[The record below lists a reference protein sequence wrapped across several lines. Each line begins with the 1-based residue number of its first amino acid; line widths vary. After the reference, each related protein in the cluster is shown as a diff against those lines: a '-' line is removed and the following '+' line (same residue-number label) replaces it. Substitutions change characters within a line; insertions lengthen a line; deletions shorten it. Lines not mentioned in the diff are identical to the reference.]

1 MRIAVTK
8 LTLSLVGMI
17 AVTGIAVSLAIW
29 HSGQA
34 KLRENVEA
42 SRHQA
47 EQIAGLSA
55 ENERLSNQVARAKAA
70 QSLASDELS
79 ELLRLRGQIGLLRQT
94 DKEEARL
101 QATNAQLRAAQ
112 EAWEKQVAEARAAPN
127 FWAKEQLAFAGY
139 AEPEATL
146 QTVLWAMN
154 TGDVKSYL
162 AGWASGD
169 NVNVLFEWE
178 LRDQDETELAAGRKS
193 LAETLGPSIG
203 FHILD
208 KKVASPDQVILNL
221 SFDGEGKARKF
232 VVQKSGNE
240 WKLADILRPGQDEP

>member
-1 MRIAVTK
+1 MTKLALGLVGAVT
-8 LTLSLVGMI
+8 M
-17 AVTGIAVSLAIW
+17 TGIAVSLTIW
-29 HSGQA
+29 HSGQTE
-34 KLRENVEA
+34 LREKAEA

-55 ENERLSNQVARAKAA
+55 ENERLSNQVAWARAA
-70 QSLASDELS
+70 QSLAPDELS
-79 ELLRLRGQIGLLRQT
+79 ELLRLRGQVGQLRRT
-94 DKEEARL
+94 DKEEAQL

-112 EAWEKQVAEARAAPN
+112 AAWEKQVAEAQAAPN
-127 FWAKEQLAFAGY
+127 FWAKDQLAFAGY

-146 QTVLWAMN
+146 KTVLWAMN

-169 NVNVLFEWE
+169 NVNVLFEGE
-178 LRDQDETELAAGRKS
+178 LRDKAETELASGRKS

-208 KKVASPDQVILNL
+208 KKVKSPDQVILNL

-232 VVQKSGNE
+232 VVQKTGSE
-240 WKLADILRPGQDEP
+240 WKLTDILRPGQDEP

>member
-1 MRIAVTK
+1 MTMRK
-8 LTLSLVGMI
+8 LTPVLVGMI
-17 AVTGIAVSLAIW
+17 AVTGIAVSLTIW

-34 KLRENVEA
+34 KLGENAEA
-42 SRHQA
+42 TRRQA

-55 ENERLSNQVARAKAA
+55 ENQRLSNQVASARAA
-70 QSLASDELS
+70 QSLAPEELS
-79 ELLRLRGQIGLLRQT
+79 ELLRLRGQVGLLRQN

-101 QATNAQLRAAQ
+101 QATNAQLRAARA
-112 EAWEKQVAEARAAPN
+112 AWEKQVAEARAAPN
-127 FWAKEQLAFAGY
+127 FWAKDQLAFAGY

-146 QTVLWAMN
+146 KTVLWAMN

-169 NVNVLFEWE
+169 NVNVLFEGE
-178 LRDQDETELAAGRKS
+178 LRTQDETELAAGRKS
-193 LAETLGPSIG
+193 LAEILAPSVG

-208 KKVASPDQVILNL
+208 KKVKSPDQVILDL

>member
-1 MRIAVTK
+1 MRIVVTK
-8 LTLSLVGMI
+8 LTLGLVG
-17 AVTGIAVSLAIW
+17 AVTVTGIAASLAIW
-29 HSGQA
+29 QSGQA
-34 KLRENVEA
+34 KLRENAEA
-42 SRHQA
+42 SRHEV

-55 ENERLSNQVARAKAA
+55 ENERLSNQVAWARTA
-70 QSLASDELS
+70 QSLAPEELS
-79 ELLRLRGQIGLLRQT
+79 ELLRLRGQMGLLRRT
-94 DKEEARL
+94 DKEEAQL

-112 EAWEKQVAEARAAPN
+112 VAWEKQVAEARAAPN
-127 FWAKEQLAFAGY
+127 FWAKDRLAFAGY

-169 NVNVLFEWE
+169 DVNVLFGWE
-178 LRDQDETELAAGRKS
+178 LRDKGETELASGRKS
-193 LAETLGPSIG
+193 LAETLGPAIG

-208 KKVASPDQVILNL
+208 KKVESPDQVILNL

-240 WKLADILRPGQDEP
+240 WKLTDLLRPGQDEP

>member
-1 MRIAVTK
+1 MTMTK
-8 LTLSLVGMI
+8 LTLGLVG
-17 AVTGIAVSLAIW
+17 AVTMTGIAASLAIW

-34 KLRENVEA
+34 KLRENAET

-47 EQIAGLSA
+47 EQIARLSA

-70 QSLASDELS
+70 KSLAPDELS
-79 ELLRLRGQIGLLRQT
+79 ELLRLRGQVGLLRQT
-94 DKEEARL
+94 DKEEAQL
-101 QATNAQLRAAQ
+101 QATNERLRAARA
-112 EAWEKQVAEARAAPN
+112 AWEKQVAEARAAPN
-127 FWAKEQLAFAGY
+127 FWAKDQLAFAGY

-146 QTVLWAMN
+146 KTVLWAMN

-169 NVNVLFEWE
+169 NVNVLFKGE
-178 LRDQDETELAAGRKS
+178 LRDQDETEVAAGRKS

-208 KKVASPDQVILNL
+208 KKVKSPDQVILNL

-232 VVQKSGNE
+232 VVQKTGNE
-240 WKLADILRPGQDEP
+240 WKLTDILGPGQDEP

>member
-1 MRIAVTK
+1 MTKLALILGGAVT
-8 LTLSLVGMI
+8 I
-17 AVTGIAVSLAIW
+17 TGIAVSLAIW

-34 KLRENVEA
+34 KLGENAEA
-42 SRHQA
+42 TRRQA

-55 ENERLSNQVARAKAA
+55 ENQRLSNQVASARAA
-70 QSLASDELS
+70 QSLAPEELS
-79 ELLRLRGQIGLLRQT
+79 ELLRLRGQVGLLRQN

-101 QATNAQLRAAQ
+101 QATNAQLRAARA
-112 EAWEKQVAEARAAPN
+112 AWEKQVAEARAAPN
-127 FWAKEQLAFAGY
+127 FWAKDQLAFAGY

-146 QTVLWAMN
+146 KTVLWAMN

-169 NVNVLFEWE
+169 NVNVLFEGE
-178 LRDQDETELAAGRKS
+178 LRTQDETELASGRKS
-193 LAETLGPSIG
+193 LAETLGPAIG

-208 KKVASPDQVILNL
+208 KKVKSPDQVILDL

-232 VVQKSGNE
+232 VVQKAGNE
-240 WKLADILRPGQDEP
+240 WKLTDMLRPGQNEP

>member
-1 MRIAVTK
+1 MA
-8 LTLSLVGMI
+8 GM
-17 AVTGIAVSLAIW
+17 AVSLAIW

-34 KLRENVEA
+34 KLCEKAEA
-42 SRHQA
+42 CRQQA
-47 EQIAGLSA
+47 EEIAGLSK
-55 ENERLSNQVARAKAA
+55 ENESLSNQVTNARAA
-70 QSLASDELS
+70 QSLTPEELS
-79 ELLRLRGQIGLLRQT
+79 ELLRLRGQVGRLRQT
-94 DKEEARL
+94 DKEEAQL
-101 QATNAQLRAAQ
+101 QATNARLRAAR
-112 EAWEKQVAEARAAPN
+112 EALDKQVAEARAAPN

-139 AEPEATL
+139 EEPEATL
-146 QTVLWAMN
+146 KTVLWAMS

-169 NVNVLFEWE
+169 NVNVLFEGE
-178 LRDQDETELAAGRKS
+178 LRDKNETELAAGRKS

-208 KKVASPDQVILNL
+208 KKVTSPEQVILDL

-240 WKLADILRPGQDEP
+240 WKVADILRPGQEEP